1 MSAPIHRSWTAAA
14 AACTRMALAGCGGG
28 NDAAVPPPGGA
39 APTSPVAQA
48 PDPARPQPAGTVAP
62 APAGKAP
69 RAAAAAPESPLPA
82 GMQAKTAI
90 ATVNG
95 TPITADKVYSI
106 YAMNKDMLAQRG
118 RTLNPTE
125 DQQLKAQ
132 SLQVVVADELLYQAS
147 RTAGIKIGAAE
158 IDAGV
163 KDFKAKV
170 GSEENYKSFL
180 RESSM
185 TEADVRNEIERNLQT
200 ESYRKSL
207 LAGKHVTDEQAKG
220 FYDGNKEMFR
230 VPEQVH
236 AQFILLKVTEKDP
249 ESVRTDAKKRA
260 EDAARRATSGEDFAA
275 LAKEF
280 SQDATA
286 SKGGDV
292 GFFPR
297 GVMFPKFEEVAFGLK
312 PGQISPVFETPK
324 GFNVLKVLE
333 KKASS
338 IRPFE
343 EIKTPLLLDMGRAQE
358 QAVIQTKLQQLAN
371 AAKINVLDP
380 SFRVPEPPAAA
391 AAVPGSAPDPK

>member
-1 MSAPIHRSWTAAA
+1 MSAPMPRSWTAAA
-14 AACTRMALAGCGGG
+14 AAWTMMALAGCGGG

-39 APTSPVAQA
+39 APTSPVAQSQA
-48 PDPARPQPAGTVAP
+48 PARPQPAGTDAP
-62 APAGKAP
+62 APAAKAHRTAP
-69 RAAAAAPESPLPA
+69 AAPESPLPA
-82 GMQAKTAI
+82 GVEAKTAI

-118 RTLNPTE
+118 RKLNPTE

-132 SLQVVVADELLYQAS
+132 SLQVVVADELLYQAA
-147 RTAGIKIGAAE
+147 RTAGIKVGAAE

-170 GSEENYKSFL
+170 GSEENYKNFMH
-180 RESSM
+180 ESGM
-185 TEADVRNEIERNLQT
+185 TETDVRNEIERNLQT
-200 ESYRKSL
+200 ESFRKSL
-207 LAGKHVTDEQAKG
+207 LTGKHVTDEQAKS
-220 FYDGNKEMFR
+220 FYEGNKEMFR

-249 ESVRTDAKKRA
+249 ESIRADAKKRA
-260 EDAARRATSGEDFAA
+260 EDAARRAASGEDFAA

-280 SQDATA
+280 SQDTTA
-286 SKGGDV
+286 SKGGDI

-297 GVMFPKFEEVAFGLK
+297 GVMFPKFEEVAFSLK
-312 PGQISPVFETPK
+312 AGQTSPVFETPK

-333 KKASS
+333 KKPAA

-371 AAKINVLDP
+371 AAKITVLDP
-380 SFRVPEPPAAA
+380 SFKVPEAPAAA
-391 AAVPGSAPDPK
+391 AIPGSAPDPK